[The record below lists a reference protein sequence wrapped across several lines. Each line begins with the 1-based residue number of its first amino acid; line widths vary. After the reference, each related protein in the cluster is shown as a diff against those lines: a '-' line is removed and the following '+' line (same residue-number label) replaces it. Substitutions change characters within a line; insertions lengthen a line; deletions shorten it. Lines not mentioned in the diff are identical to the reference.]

1 MLLTAWASCGSPG
14 ISGPGKDS
22 AGPALPVQT
31 AQPGERIRAAPSAR
45 GIEFVQM
52 AAGSSLM
59 AMDLGRLAKQKSG
72 NRRIRGLGS
81 QILREQTALSG
92 RLRIKAS
99 DLGIELPS
107 TEDLRGRR
115 QISALERDSGRAF
128 DKKFL
133 QVLFEDHRR
142 DLAQFRKAAD
152 NLNDSALKVFAGTG
166 MMILEEELDSI
177 RSVSGKK

>member
-1 MLLTAWASCGSPG
+1 
-14 ISGPGKDS
+14 
-22 AGPALPVQT
+22 
-31 AQPGERIRAAPSAR
+31 
-45 GIEFVQM
+45 
-52 AAGSSLM
+52 M